1 MHLADQ
7 GDTATKPD
15 TLNSAAEHLNAV
27 DATPTPAAPAVL
39 IADKVWIGVGSRR
52 RSAR

>member
-27 DATPTPAAPAVL
+27 DATPTPAAPAEL
-39 IADKVWIGVGSRR
+39 IADKV
-52 RSAR
+52 